1 MNNEVQQAVQN
12 VLPTTGL
19 VRLSQIIGQSG
30 ITPEQARANKE
41 KADVI
46 RLKFPVTAK
55 EPNKQQAEKKLLAN
69 KLSKI
74 GPRSPRPAI
83 PAMIPVSRSAWW
95 DGVKK
100 ERYPAAVKLGTMTTC
115 WRIEDIRALIQSAG
129 V

>member
-74 GPRSPRPAI
+74 GP
-83 PAMIPVSRSAWW
+83 AMIPVSRSAWW